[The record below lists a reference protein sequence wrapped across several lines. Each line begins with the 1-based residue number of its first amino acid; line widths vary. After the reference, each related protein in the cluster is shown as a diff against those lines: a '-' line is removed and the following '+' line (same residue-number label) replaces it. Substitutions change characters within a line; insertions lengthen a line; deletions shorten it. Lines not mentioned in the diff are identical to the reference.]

1 MVFSICIY
9 FSRPCP
15 NYGFADPPLLRS
27 GYLDI
32 KDAQWAKKKWM
43 VQNFISHHIAFV
55 RHRRPKGAFWE
66 YKNWI
71 LGAQNAPFGRLWHPN
86 AIWSFTPI
94 FIFNTL
100 RIFHVK
106 LVTSEGGGEV
116 CIFLVGNNRAFDP
129 ISNEASNLTSRISD
143 KKFVCLLKNSQEKRN
158 FPLFSIGNKK
168 LKALLNHVRMKQQ
181 LEGREK
187 PTKIS

>member
-1 MVFSICIY
+1 MANKRYAEIRSWI
-9 FSRPCP
+9 FSRMPKTT
-15 NYGFADPPLLRS
+15 LL
-27 GYLDI
+27 
-32 KDAQWAKKKWM
+32 DA
-43 VQNFISHHIAFV
+43 
-55 RHRRPKGAFWE
+55 R
-66 YKNWI
+66 
-71 LGAQNAPFGRLWHPN
+71 GAQTRFDDVWN
-86 AIWSFTPI
+86 FTPI

-168 LKALLNHVRMKQQ
+168 LKALLIHVRMKQQ